1 MSNNEAIIRTPN
13 TEHRTPNT
21 EHRTPNTHKSALKIL
36 VCYYDSY
43 GIPYTD
49 DGIMFPIQAG
59 KALTDTGLHIQ
70 GDNELNGRPCDN
82 ISSKNPSYSELT
94 ALYWAWKNLKKL
106 YPDVK
111 YVGWSHYRRFFALNE
126 ERYFTDTIYKS
137 SSDIPNY
144 RIDSDKIISILE
156 AGKIILVKKRVFSF
170 PLNIQFSVYH
180 SSIDYS
186 ILKDIIRKKFPDYYD
201 TFVNFMEHNN
211 KISLYCMF
219 IMKYEDFERYC
230 EWLFA
235 VLSEVEPLIPFQYY
249 NTYQK
254 RVFAFM
260 AERLLN
266 VYVIKNGLKPEYSSI
281 YFYGDKRTYKRILRT
296 SNSIFVRFGWYIF
309 RMLRS
314 CRSKLIFRLLRL
326 WP

>member
-1 MSNNEAIIRTPN
+1 MVSKKEAIPSQQ
-13 TEHRTPNT
+13 P
-21 EHRTPNTHKSALKIL
+21 THNSALKIL
-36 VCYYDSY
+36 VCYYASY
-43 GIPYTD
+43 GMPYTD

-59 KALTDTGLHIQ
+59 KALTDTDLHIQ
-70 GDNELNGRPCDN
+70 GDDELNGKPCDN
-82 ISSKNPSYSELT
+82 ISSKNSSYSELT

-126 ERYFTDTIYKS
+126 ERYFTDTINKFPS
-137 SSDIPNY
+137 EIPDY
-144 RIDSDKIISILE
+144 RVDADRIINILE
-156 AGKIILVKKRVFSF
+156 SGKVVLVKKRAFAF
-170 PLNIQFSVYH
+170 PLSLHFSDYH
-180 SSIDYS
+180 SSIDYR
-186 ILKDIIRKKFPDYYD
+186 ILKDVIHEKFPDYYD

-249 NTYQK
+249 DAYQK

-281 YFYGDKRTYKRILRT
+281 YFYGEKKT
-296 SNSIFVRFGWYIF
+296 SGNIFVMLGGYFFRLLRLCRF
-309 RMLRS
+309 
-314 CRSKLIFRLLRL
+314 KLIFRLLRL